1 MRRESRLLAE
11 CAHPCVLQQYGL
23 VEVSGQETELLTME
37 LMEGSL
43 ADIATFNG
51 CPCADV
57 ASALQFLHSRRI
69 VHRDIKDLREDNI
82 LVTEVQP
89 PFRCKLGDFGL
100 ATFLGPDRKL
110 S

>member
-51 CPCADV
+51 CPCAD
-57 ASALQFLHSRRI
+57 
-69 VHRDIKDLREDNI
+69 
-82 LVTEVQP
+82 
-89 PFRCKLGDFGL
+89 
-100 ATFLGPDRKL
+100 
-110 S
+110 